1 MKKLTSQGYVRL
13 WKPEHPLADKYGVVL
28 EHRMVYFDHH
38 GSIPPGF
45 QIHHKNE
52 IKTDN
57 RIENL
62 VAISN
67 SEHQLQH
74 RVEGSEIKNQYGT
87 FKVKPVEERISTKSK
102 KKAEVRLCELCA
114 SQFNM
119 KRSDARFCS
128 SRCQVTSFKQRTRKL
143 GLR

>member
-1 MKKLTSQGYVRL
+1 MEMKKLTSQGYVRI
-13 WKPEHPLADKYGVVL
+13 WHPRHPLADKHGVVL
-28 EHRMVYFDHH
+28 EHRMIYFDHH

-62 VAISN
+62 VAVSN

-74 RVEGSEIKNQYGT
+74 RIEGSEIKNQYGT
-87 FKVKPVEERISTKSK
+87 FKVKPVEQRISTKSK
-102 KKAEVRLCELCA
+102 NKLIPRRCKYCT
-114 SQFNM
+114 QDFTG
-119 KRSDARFCS
+119 KRSDAIFCS
-128 SRCQVTSFKQRTRKL
+128 SKCRNGANSR
-143 GLR
+143 LR